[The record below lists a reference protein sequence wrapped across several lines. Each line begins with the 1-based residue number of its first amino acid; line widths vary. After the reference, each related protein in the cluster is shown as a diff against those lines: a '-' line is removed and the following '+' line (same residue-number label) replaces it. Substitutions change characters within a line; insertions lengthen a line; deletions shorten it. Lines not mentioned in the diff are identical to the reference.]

1 MATLL
6 TGIPIAFAKNQTMA
20 KMQTKHGALIE
31 CLGRLDSIF
40 VIADNQ
46 FRTKT

>member
-6 TGIPIAFAKNQTMA
+6 TGIPIAFAKNQMA